1 MGLEINYVNAKSI
14 LTAAGG
20 FLAGGFT
27 HTLNPYSGC
36 AFGQQTALGQ
46 GCPFCYVRR
55 SPAGLFGPAP
65 WGEWVTVKENA
76 PELLEKELGRLRRRC
91 KPVRIFMSSSTD
103 PFQAVERTAQV
114 SRRCLEVMAAM
125 PPDFLVVQTR
135 SLLVRQVLPLLAA
148 LGDRVLLSLTLETD
162 REDVRKLFTP
172 TSAPVAARARLAAD
186 FRAAGVPVQVAV
198 SPVLPHDA
206 ERFADLLAACADRVV
221 VDTLFDGDGAGG
233 SRSEGLGMRA
243 MFERLGFG
251 DWYRRESHLP
261 LQEAL
266 RQRMGDERVLYSC
279 EGFNTLPQ

>member
-1 MGLEINYVNAKSI
+1 MTAKSI
-14 LTAAGG
+14 LTATGG

-27 HTLNPYSGC
+27 HTLNPYGGC

-65 WGEWVTVKENA
+65 WGEWVTVKQNA
-76 PELLEKELGRLRRRC
+76 PELLEKELGRLRKRG

-103 PFQAVERTAQV
+103 PFQAVERTEQV
-114 SRRCLEVMAAM
+114 SRRCLEVLAAQ

-135 SLLVRQVLPLLAA
+135 SLLVRSALPLLQR
-148 LGDRVLLSLTLETD
+148 LGDRVMLSLTLETD

-172 TSAPVAARARLAAD
+172 TSPPVAARLKLAGE

-198 SPVLPHDA
+198 SPALPHDA
-206 ERFADLLAACADRVV
+206 ERFAGLLAACADRVV

-233 SRSEGLGMRA
+233 TRSEGLGMRG

-251 DWYRRESHLP
+251 DWYHRDSHLP
-261 LQEAL
+261 LLEAL
-266 RQRMGDERVLYSC
+266 RQRMGAGRVLYSC
-279 EGFNTLPQ
+279 EGFNALPP

>member
-1 MGLEINYVNAKSI
+1 MNARSI
-14 LTAAGG
+14 LTATGG

-27 HTLNPYSGC
+27 RTLNPYSGC

-55 SPAGLFGPAP
+55 SPVGLFGPGP
-65 WGEWVTVKENA
+65 WGEWVTVKQNA
-76 PELLEKELGRLRRRC
+76 PALLEKEIGRLRKRG
-91 KPVRIFMSSSTD
+91 KPIRIFMSSSTD
-103 PFQAVERTAQV
+103 PFQALERTEQI
-114 SRRCLEVMAAM
+114 SRRCLEVLVAH

-135 SLLVRQVLPLLAA
+135 SLLVRQALPLLRQ
-148 LGDRVLLSLTLETD
+148 LGDRVMLSLTLETD

-172 TSAPVAARARLAAD
+172 TSPPVAARLKLAGE

-206 ERFADLLAACADRVV
+206 ERFSALLATCADRVV

-233 SRSEGLGMRA
+233 SRSEGLGMRG

-251 DWYRRESHLP
+251 EWYRRDSHLP
-261 LQEAL
+261 LLEGL
-266 RQRMGDERVLYSC
+266 RHRMGAGRVLYSC
-279 EGFNTLPQ
+279 EGFNSLPE

>member
-1 MGLEINYVNAKSI
+1 MNAKSI
-14 LTAAGG
+14 LTATSG
-20 FLAGGFT
+20 FLADGFT

-65 WGEWVTVKENA
+65 WGEWVTVKQNA
-76 PELLEKELGRLRRRC
+76 PELLEQELGRLRRRG
-91 KPVRIFMSSSTD
+91 KPIRIFMSSSTD
-103 PFQAVERTAQV
+103 PFQAAERTAQV
-114 SRRCLEVMAAM
+114 SRRCLEVLVAH

-135 SLLVRQVLPLLAA
+135 SLLVRQVLPLLRQF
-148 LGDRVLLSLTLETD
+148 GDRVMLSLTLETD
-162 REDVRKLFTP
+162 REDVRRLFTP
-172 TSAPVAARARLAAD
+172 TSPPVAARLKLAGE

-206 ERFADLLAACADRVV
+206 ERFATMLAASADRVV

-233 SRSEGLGMRA
+233 ARSEGLGMRG

-251 DWYRRESHLP
+251 AWYSRESHLP
-261 LQEAL
+261 LLEAL
-266 RQRMGDERVLYSC
+266 RQRMGEERVFYSC
-279 EGFNTLPQ
+279 EGFNSLPSVK